1 MQHAI
6 KPYATA
12 GVAIVGAGL
21 IAAAPAVTPLPQVH
35 TWPDL
40 SLTADSSPLGDLST
54 PWTDVF
60 NTASD
65 NLDQLTR
72 GFLVAPF
79 VGFQQAM
86 ANLNGFM
93 QQIQDDPSTTNAVI
107 GEIQTQLKAA
117 LSSMTLMNADQDTV
131 NAVIHQTMDGSALGG
146 HSLIFGQIPGFLPP
160 EQADSLAPIINFLGS
175 PMSAVMMGAIGP
187 SIAPWVAMMNS
198 ITEGDSF
205 NEILASWL
213 NGFLNG
219 ATLNLDS
226 LLPAINGA
234 GLLPET
240 MSVTHMDIAFGGLLS
255 TGGHVSAT
263 PIDVVDADGNTVT
276 TVDAIGGSMFNSI
289 GLGLSG
295 IPILNNL
302 TLESDAI
309 GPLGAWIGLSQVIGA
324 QLGWGTGWTGKGAPE
339 VPLTPPGS
347 DLGFPTLP
355 EFDDGGSSVA
365 TDFDF
370 SGFLDSLGF

>member
-35 TWPDL
+35 NWPDL

-79 VGFQQAM
+79 VGFEQAM

-131 NAVIHQTMDGSALGG
+131 NAVIHQTMDGSGLGG
-146 HSLIFGQIPGFLPP
+146 HALIFGQIPGFLPP

-226 LLPAINGA
+226 LLPAINDA
-234 GLLPET
+234 GLLPES

-255 TGGHVSAT
+255 TGGHVSAA
-263 PIDVVDADGNTVT
+263 PLDVVDADGNTVT

-324 QLGWGTGWTGKGAPE
+324 QLGWGTGWTGKSAPE

-370 SGFLDSLGF
+370 SGVLDSLGF